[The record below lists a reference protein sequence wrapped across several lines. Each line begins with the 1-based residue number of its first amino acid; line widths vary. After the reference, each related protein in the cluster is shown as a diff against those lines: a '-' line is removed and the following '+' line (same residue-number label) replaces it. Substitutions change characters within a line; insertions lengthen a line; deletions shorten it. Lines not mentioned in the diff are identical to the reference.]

1 MDAFISGAWRSAK
14 RAEVYISGGWRKITR
29 AEAFINGAWRS
40 VLSFAPPMT
49 VSVSPSFANGVQ
61 TPSRPQNATITSNS
75 VQATPSGGT
84 PPYRYSWI
92 ITAGDGYPTA
102 PNNALTA
109 FAATLSSDEETQGGA
124 TVTCTDAMGVTA
136 TGQCS
141 YYLYNRSIK

>member
-1 MDAFISGAWRSAK
+1 MDAFISGAWRTAK

-40 VLSFAPPMT
+40 VLSFASPMT
-49 VSVSPSFANGVQ
+49 VSVSPSLARGVQ
-61 TPSRPQNATITSNS
+61 TPSRPQRSTITSNS
-75 VQATPSGGT
+75 VQATPNGGT
-84 PPYRYSWI
+84 SPYRYAWS
-92 ITAGDGYPTA
+92 ITDSDAYPTA

-109 FAATLSSDEETQGGA
+109 FAADLLTDEEAQGGA